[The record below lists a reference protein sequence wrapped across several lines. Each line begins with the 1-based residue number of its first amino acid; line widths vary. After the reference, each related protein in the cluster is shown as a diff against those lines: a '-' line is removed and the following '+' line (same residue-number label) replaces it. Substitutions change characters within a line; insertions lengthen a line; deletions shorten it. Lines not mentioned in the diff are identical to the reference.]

1 MIPPIAAT
9 DSIELVALASGL
21 FGGLAIFLYGLEHM
35 TDSLRT
41 VAGRGMKNLLARLM
55 TNRFKA
61 VLAGGFITA
70 VIQSSSVTT
79 VLAVGF
85 VSAGLMTLEQSI
97 GIIMGAS
104 IGTTITAQIIAF
116 KVTKYA
122 LIMVA
127 GGFALRFF
135 SKRETVK
142 HYGTMLLGFG
152 LIFFGMSLM
161 KSTMK
166 PLQSYQPFIDTMQH
180 LQSPLLAILFGALFT
195 ALVQSS
201 SATTG
206 VILVIAG
213 EGLISLETGIALAL
227 GANIGTCIT
236 ALLAAI
242 GRPAAAVQTAMVHV
256 CFNTF
261 GVLLWFG
268 FIDQLAEWVRYVSP
282 AHPEITDGTARLA
295 AEAPRQIANAHTT
308 FNVANTLIFI
318 WFTTPLAALV
328 RRMVPDRPEAVPS
341 VMEPKYLDD
350 NLIRTPELALD
361 RVRLELGRTGGRALE
376 MVREALPAAAA
387 GTREGLAELAKMD
400 DDVDALHGAI
410 VSYLGRISA
419 RKIESEQSERLADY
433 MADANHIEA
442 IGDMIETNIVQTGME
457 RVVAGVKMSPA
468 TVAVLGRLHERVC
481 WSVERALEALR
492 NGDPGIAAE
501 VVAAKSEIS
510 ALADQADKHLGQRL
524 TAAEDDRVVLFRL
537 ESEII
542 EYLKRVYY
550 FAKRIAK
557 SVRQGEPEFM
567 QEEPSSGP

>member
-1 MIPPIAAT
+1 MSPLVAAA
-9 DSIELVALASGL
+9 DIELGALATGL

-41 VAGRGMKNLLARLM
+41 VAGRGMKKLLARLT

-104 IGTTITAQIIAF
+104 IGTTVTAQIVAF

-122 LIMVA
+122 LAMVA
-127 GGFALRFF
+127 LGFALRFF
-135 SKRETVK
+135 SRREIVK

-161 KSTMK
+161 KTTMK
-166 PLQSYQPFIDTMQH
+166 PLQSYQPFIDTVQH
-180 LQSPLLAILFGALFT
+180 LDSPLLAILFGALFT

-206 VILVIAG
+206 VIIVIAG

-227 GANIGTCIT
+227 GANIGTCVT

-242 GRPAAAVQTAMVHV
+242 GRPPAAVQTAMVHV
-256 CFNTF
+256 CFNVF
-261 GVLLWFG
+261 GVVIWYG
-268 FIDQLAEWVRYVSP
+268 FIDQLAAWVRHVSP
-282 AHPEITDGTARLA
+282 VHPELTDDLARLA
-295 AEAPRQIANAHTT
+295 AESPRQIANAHTT

-318 WFTTPLAALV
+318 WFTTPIARLM
-328 RRMVPDRPEAVPS
+328 RRLVPDRPEAVLA
-341 VMEPKYLDD
+341 VMQPKYLDD
-350 NLIRTPELALD
+350 NLLRTPELALD
-361 RVRLELGRTGGRALE
+361 GVRRELGRVGKRALE
-376 MVREALPAAAA
+376 MVREALPAAAS
-387 GTREGLAELAKMD
+387 GSRSDLRELAKMD

-410 VSYLGRISA
+410 VTYLGKLSQ
-419 RKIESEQSERLADY
+419 RKIDAETTGQLADY
-433 MADANHIEA
+433 MADANNIEA
-442 IGDMIETNIVQTGME
+442 IGDMIETNIVQTGIE
-457 RVVAGVKMSPA
+457 RVELGVKMSA
-468 TVAVLGRLHERVC
+468 ETVKILGELHERVC
-481 WSVERALEALR
+481 WSVETALAAVR
-492 NGDPGIAAE
+492 TNDARIASAVIAA
-501 VVAAKSEIS
+501 KPEIS
-510 ALADQADKHLGQRL
+510 GLANRAEKHLGKRL
-524 TAAEDDRVVLFRL
+524 VAAEDDRLVLFRL

-542 EYLKRVYY
+542 EYLKRVSY

-557 SVRQGEPEFM
+557 SIRQVEMDYLQDEKAKRP
-567 QEEPSSGP
+567 